1 MNLKRLITLTAT
13 WFIIIGTISYT
24 VAWIT
29 SLATGNTFVPSF
41 ITPMTINYGNGITS
55 TLYKLDVISY
65 LKSVETAMN
74 IPIGNMYVSFPTF
87 PNFNWANVGGSVVN
101 IVIWLANYFIWWF
114 NLILFI
120 PLKIVLSLPM
130 FTISVCGIN
139 LEKYGII
146 SNIYY
151 LYTLKPPLIPYV

>member
-1 MNLKRLITLTAT
+1 MNFKKLITMTAT

-24 VAWIT
+24 VAFIT
-29 SLATGNTFVPSF
+29 STATGDTFVPSF
-41 ITPMTINYGNGITS
+41 ITPMTINYGNGVTK
-55 TLYKLDVISY
+55 TLYRLDVISY
-65 LKSVETAMN
+65 LKAVETSMN
-74 IPIGNMYVSFPTF
+74 IPIGNMYLNFPTF
-87 PNFNWANVGGSVVN
+87 PSFDWTDFVGSVVN

-130 FTISVCGIN
+130 FTISVLGIN
-139 LEKYGII
+139 LEKYSII

-151 LYTLKPPLIPYV
+151 LYTVKPPLIPYV